1 MSAFIKLT
9 PGFLEK
15 VGEDK
20 FKFSNFGPSYYR
32 KDKILAVH
40 QDTLYTR
47 VSFNPDFMDAIKVSE
62 SAISIIE
69 ELSND

>member
-1 MSAFIKLT
+1 MSGFIELTTGYLKEVPVGKWKFISNGPAF
-9 PGFLEK
+9 
-15 VGEDK
+15 
-20 FKFSNFGPSYYR
+20 YR
-32 KDKILAVH
+32 KDKILAVS

-69 ELSND
+69 RLNK